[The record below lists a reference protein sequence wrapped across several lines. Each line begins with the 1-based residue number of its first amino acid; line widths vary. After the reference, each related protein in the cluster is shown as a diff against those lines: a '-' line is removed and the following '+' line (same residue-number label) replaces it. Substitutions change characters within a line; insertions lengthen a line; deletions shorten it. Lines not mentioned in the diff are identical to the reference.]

1 MQTHTSISISPRFAV
16 DYERGQL
23 PRCIVTGKYS
33 ANAKYPDDDE
43 DDDLVK
49 LRARIAITPSGHVI
63 AISSFLRVQL
73 FSALADSDAG
83 DDGPRCDAMLTD
95 VYRTHADDEFLGCT
109 RMFFT
114 PHDDGR
120 HLLVAAGR
128 QVRAFNN
135 LTGMRVRVLVA
146 RKRLAESGVTSAL
159 RERLQRQIAEDE
171 ERLRALEK

>member
-1 MQTHTSISISPRFAV
+1 MPICFFQVVSHI
-16 DYERGQL
+16 RGQL

-33 ANAKYPDDDE
+33 ANAFYCDDDE
-43 DDDLVK
+43 DDDLIK

-63 AISSFLRVQL
+63 AIASFRSVQL

-83 DDGPRCDAMLTD
+83 DDGPRCDAMLSD
-95 VYRTHADDEFLGCT
+95 VCRAHKDDDFLGCT

-128 QVRAFNN
+128 QVRVFHN
-135 LTGMRVRVLVA
+135 LTGLRVRVQVA
-146 RKRLAESGVTSAL
+146 RKRLAVSGVTSAL